1 MGGRLGEVIWTRR
14 YSFQSVHAL
23 HAGALV
29 ESAHGH
35 QYFLEVSFEG
45 RDIDAVDAVVEPL
58 VADHLHAREI
68 SEIKPSTGEAIV
80 EWVDRRLRESSIA
93 PRLRSV
99 ALQETR
105 KNRFVSADTESKY
118 V

>member
-1 MGGRLGEVIWTRR
+1 VGGRLGELIWTRR

-29 ESAHGH
+29 ERAHGH

-58 VADHLHAREI
+58 VANHLHARELL
-68 SEIKPSTGEAIV
+68 EIQPSTGEAIV
-80 EWVDRRLRESSIA
+80 EWIDHRLRETSIA
-93 PRLRSV
+93 PRLRAV

-105 KNRFVSADTESKY
+105 KNRFVSAKTESKY